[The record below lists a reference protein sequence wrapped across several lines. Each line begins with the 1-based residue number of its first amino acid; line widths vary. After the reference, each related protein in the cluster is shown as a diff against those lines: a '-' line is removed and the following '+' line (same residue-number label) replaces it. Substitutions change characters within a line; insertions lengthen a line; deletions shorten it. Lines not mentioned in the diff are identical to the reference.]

1 MSSATFWT
9 LFFIGLT
16 GAATVISVCGFV
28 FFGIEAYKAKREKR
42 KVRTGIKVWFI
53 ISITLT
59 ALIIIVLTALYI
71 IAVLALNSM

>member
-1 MSSATFWT
+1 MSSATLWT
-9 LFFIGLT
+9 LFFIGLA

-59 ALIIIVLTALYI
+59 ALIILVLVALFI
-71 IAVLALNSM
+71 IAALALNSM